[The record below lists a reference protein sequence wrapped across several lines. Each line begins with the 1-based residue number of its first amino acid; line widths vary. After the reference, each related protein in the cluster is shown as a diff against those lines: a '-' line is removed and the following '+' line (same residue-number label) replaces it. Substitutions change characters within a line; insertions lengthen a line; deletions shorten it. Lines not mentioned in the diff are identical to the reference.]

1 MPQDIGMVLLNL
13 YNNAFY
19 TVQQKQREFAYK
31 EMTSFEKRSPRY
43 EPTVLVSTKK
53 QVIQF

>member
-19 TVQQKQREFAYK
+19 TVQQKQKEVAYK
-31 EMTSFEKRSPRY
+31 EMTSFEKGSSQY

-53 QVIQF
+53 QAI

>member
-43 EPTVLVSTKK
+43 EPTVLVSIKK